1 MWTFLYP
8 NIGIQTNLPAYGA
21 SASISILN
29 QPLTPGVS
37 GYTSQRV
44 GVSGPPLP
52 PPLGSAWFEVGWEQN
67 SDGLP
72 PFAYVSYLDPVTLTK
87 IGKKLDTVVLGG
99 FMHTYQVGLLSSTS
113 WGAWIDGVLV
123 FQWARGWGN
132 TAPQYAWAGGEASP
146 GTEPMG
152 DANGDAVAYANCSV
166 MLPGGVW
173 ELFPS
178 PQIYNT
184 SPASV

>member
-1 MWTFLYP
+1 WDL
-8 NIGIQTNLPAYGA
+8 
-21 SASISILN
+21 
-29 QPLTPGVS
+29 
-37 GYTSQRV
+37 
-44 GVSGPPLP
+44 
-52 PPLGSAWFEVGWEQN
+52 
-67 SDGLP
+67 
-72 PFAYVSYLDPVTLTK
+72 
-87 IGKKLDTVVLGG
+87 
-99 FMHTYQVGLLSSTS
+99 
-113 WGAWIDGVLV
+113 
-123 FQWARGWGN
+123 GWGN

-184 SPASV
+184 SPASVWEVIVPQVDPAVSFSLAGPGVYVVNVCGDDEVTAIVQGAAAAFQQTYPDTQVNVTCPPGTSAPHGTAPSAGSSGAARIAPLPMRRVSRRDFL